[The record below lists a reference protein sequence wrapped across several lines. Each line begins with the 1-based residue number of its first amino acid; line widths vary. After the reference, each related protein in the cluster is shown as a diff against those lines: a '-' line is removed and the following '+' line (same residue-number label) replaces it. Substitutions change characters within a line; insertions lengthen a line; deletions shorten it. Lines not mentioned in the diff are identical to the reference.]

1 MAKVIYTY
9 NGMQTTIQCDVQDLL
24 RDINKKFL
32 AKVETELDKVYFLYD
47 GDKVKEDLTFQEA
60 INDMDKESN
69 TMRVLVNEINKEST
83 KEVFMKSEEIICPK
97 CNESIRIHLK
107 DYKINLYE
115 CINNHKI
122 DNLSFTEFDKSQNI
136 NLSNIICNNCKEVN
150 KGNSYNNDFYKC
162 CSCGSYLCPLCK
174 TIHDKKHKI
183 INYEQKYYICDK
195 HKDNYSKYCEQCKKN
210 ICMLCEK
217 EHKGHKNIYFGDIMP
232 DKDSIIEELNEFK
245 KKIDM
250 FNNTI
255 KDIIKRLNNV
265 IDNVELYYTI
275 CNNIFNYYDIQK
287 RNYQILNN
295 INEFQ
300 NYNNIIIIDINKIN
314 DEDNIYNKFKLI
326 MNVYNK
332 MNNILNEID
341 NNKKRNEL
349 ISEYIN
355 KINYK
360 FKGDP
365 QNLKYKLDFNVLSKS
380 QGYNDAFEVFISYKD
395 NKEYLV
401 ARNTDN
407 NNNLDVFTLFDNKK
421 ILSLKGHENL
431 ITTIR
436 YFINNKDNNEYLV
449 SADWNYKV
457 IVWDVS
463 NNFNIKY
470 KIGDFWKLHTE
481 MWTLMLVF
489 PHNNDNNY
497 IVISSSV
504 YIKNPNVSNTQIYSL
519 SDGQFI
525 KYVKNVDCEVW
536 YLLSWY
542 NKKND
547 KYYIVQLGSK
557 KIIINNLLEDEV
569 YTQFINEPEDNQVS
583 GFIYNKDN
591 NDYLCSSSVRGFINI
606 WDLFNKTIYKTINTN
621 IDTKNYILYH
631 IIQWNS
637 KYAIVAT
644 QNKSF
649 KIVDLENEKVVSE
662 VKAHYD
668 EVICVKKVYHPTFGE
683 SLITSSRDKKIKLW
697 TF

>member
-1 MAKVIYTY
+1 M
-9 NGMQTTIQCDVQDLL
+9 
-24 RDINKKFL
+24 
-32 AKVETELDKVYFLYD
+32 
-47 GDKVKEDLTFQEA
+47 
-60 INDMDKESN
+60 
-69 TMRVLVNEINKEST
+69 
-83 KEVFMKSEEIICPK
+83 
-97 CNESIRIHLK
+97 
-107 DYKINLYE
+107 
-115 CINNHKI
+115 
-122 DNLSFTEFDKSQNI
+122 NI
-136 NLSNIICNNCKEVN
+136 
-150 KGNSYNNDFYKC
+150 
-162 CSCGSYLCPLCK
+162 
-174 TIHDKKHKI
+174 
-183 INYEQKYYICDK
+183 
-195 HKDNYSKYCEQCKKN
+195 
-210 ICMLCEK
+210 
-217 EHKGHKNIYFGDIMP
+217 
-232 DKDSIIEELNEFK
+232 
-245 KKIDM
+245 
-250 FNNTI
+250 
-255 KDIIKRLNNV
+255 
-265 IDNVELYYTI
+265 
-275 CNNIFNYYDIQK
+275 
-287 RNYQILNN
+287 
-295 INEFQ
+295 
-300 NYNNIIIIDINKIN
+300 
-314 DEDNIYNKFKLI
+314 
-326 MNVYNK
+326 YNK
-332 MNNILNEID
+332 MNNILDEIE
-341 NNKKRNEL
+341 NNKKKNEL

-401 ARNTDN
+401 VRNTDN

-457 IVWDVS
+457 IVWDVT

-470 KIGDFWKLHTE
+470 NIRDFWKLHTE

-504 YIKNPNVSNTQIYSL
+504 YIKNPYVSNTQIYSL